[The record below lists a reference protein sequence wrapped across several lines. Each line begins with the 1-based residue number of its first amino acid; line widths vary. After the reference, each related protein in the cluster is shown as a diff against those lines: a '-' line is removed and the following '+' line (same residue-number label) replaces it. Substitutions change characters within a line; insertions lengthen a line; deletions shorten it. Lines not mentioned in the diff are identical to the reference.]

1 MSLQFNR
8 KLKILCACANKLFAY
23 AKKTLLYCA
32 KKTICLCKY
41 FKQSCAD
48 NMIAP
53 YLQTISC
60 NQASIVKVQASCLC
74 WPKDNDV
81 ICNQEPRYA
90 ATATM
95 KLSLRLKSQNF
106 FEVRFAIWH
115 HYNRVTA
122 TKMLCSLLNQHEAK
136 TLHLVESSDIVQKL
150 EAIQGILGQQIRPKG
165 PVSWIFLGKN

>member
-8 KLKILCACANKLFAY
+8 KLQILCAWANKLFAY

-60 NQASIVKVQASCLC
+60 NQASIVMVQARVDAFYLCCL
-74 WPKDNDV
+74 PKDNDV

-106 FEVRFAIWH
+106 CEVRFAIWH
-115 HYNRVTA
+115 DYNRVTA
-122 TKMLCSLLNQHEAK
+122 TKMLCSLLNHPEAK

-150 EAIQGILGQQIRPKG
+150 EAIQGILGQQIRSKG
-165 PVSWIFLGKN
+165 PVS